1 MEVITKQI
9 ETNHVDK
16 RLFDQFMLD
25 EDVNVPDSKNDVA
38 KIVANEGRVRID
50 EIRPVE
56 NYLRVQGKVEFQ
68 ILYVGEGI
76 EPTFSGMEGSIP
88 FVEMVYA
95 EDGADHNMDIKNS
108 RTELQVHMIHSRKL
122 RIKAMVELE
131 LESQRQNFEEI
142 PTDVECDCNAYKKE
156 KQLDLLRLISSKKDM
171 YRIKEEITLPA
182 TKESIGMMLW
192 TDIAD
197 RRMDT
202 RLAVDELQVM
212 GELLVFCLYESPD
225 GKIDWIEQAV
235 PYQGRVDC
243 AGIDETMYHHVEAK
257 LEDVRTDVRVD
268 EDGEMRVLGIE
279 GTLGLRIAVYE
290 EEKMDVLEDMYSL
303 EQNCILETKEVE
315 YEQLVLQNH
324 SKCKVMER
332 VSIPELRNEIL
343 QICHS
348 NGVVRIDKMDMREDG
363 ILVEGALYISFLYV
377 KANDDMPFDTW
388 QGVVP
393 FSHLIECSY
402 TGDDL
407 RYHISVTMDQL
418 SITLQGGEEIEVK
431 AAMAFH
437 GFFKKAGKSEMICDV
452 RMEEIDLK
460 EVEKRPSIIGYL
472 VKEGDELWTLAKR
485 FSTTV
490 EAIKDVNEVVG
501 DTIKP
506 GDKLLI
512 FKENMSI
519 L

>member
-9 ETNHVDK
+9 ETNQVEK
-16 RLFDQFMLD
+16 RIFDQFMLD
-25 EDVNVPDSKNDVA
+25 EDINVPDSKNDVA
-38 KIVANEGRVRID
+38 RIVANEGRVRID
-50 EIRPVE
+50 EIKPIE
-56 NYLRVQGKVEFQ
+56 NYLRVQGKIEYQ
-68 ILYVGEGI
+68 ILYFGEGI
-76 EPTFSGMEGSIP
+76 EPTLYGMEGSIP
-88 FVEMVYA
+88 FVEMVYV
-95 EDGADHNMDIKNS
+95 EEGADRDLDVKNA
-108 RTELQVHMIHSRKL
+108 RAELQIHMIHSRKL
-122 RIKAMVELE
+122 RVKAMVEME
-131 LESQRQNFEEI
+131 LESQRRCVEEI
-142 PTDVECDCNAYKKE
+142 PTDVECDCNIYRKE
-156 KQLDLLRLISSKKDM
+156 QQLDLLKLQSSKKDM

-192 TDIAD
+192 TDVAD
-197 RRMDT
+197 RKLDT
-202 RLAVDELQVM
+202 RLAADELQVT
-212 GELLVFCLYESPD
+212 GELLVFCLYESPE
-225 GKIDWIEQAV
+225 GKIDWIEQGV

-243 AGIDETMYHHVEAK
+243 AGIDETMYHHVEAA

-268 EDGEMRVLGIE
+268 EDGEMRVIGIE
-279 GTLGLRIAVYE
+279 GTLQLRIAVYE
-290 EEKMDVLEDMYSL
+290 EEKVDVLQDMYSL
-303 EQNCILETKEVE
+303 EKSCVLDTREVE

-332 VSIPELRNEIL
+332 VSIPELRNEVL

-348 NGVVRIDKMDMREDG
+348 SGVVRIDKMTMREDG
-363 ILVEGALYISFLYV
+363 IWVEGALYISFLYV
-377 KANDDMPFDTW
+377 KASDEMPFDTW

-393 FSHLIECSY
+393 FSHLIESTY

-418 SITLQGGEEIEVK
+418 SITLQGGDEIEVK

-437 GFFKKAGKSEMICDV
+437 GFFKKVGKAEMICDA
-452 RMEEIDLK
+452 RMEQMDLK
-460 EVEKRPSIIGYL
+460 EVEKRPSIVGYL

-490 EAIKDVNEVVG
+490 EAIKEMNEVVG
-501 DTIKP
+501 DVIKA
-506 GDKLLI
+506 GERLLI